1 MGNVGLSDLN
11 YVSCTV
17 IDHMKPLLERSVLLK
32 IGGSS
37 LDSWKREVKTLD
49 ILKAWNALLP

>member
-17 IDHMKPLLERSVLLK
+17 IDRMKPLERSVLLK

-37 LDSWKREVKTLD
+37 LDSCKREVKTLD

>member
-17 IDHMKPLLERSVLLK
+17 IDHMKPLLEKSVLLK

-37 LDSWKREVKTLD
+37 LDSCKREVKTLD
-49 ILKAWNALLP
+49 ILKA